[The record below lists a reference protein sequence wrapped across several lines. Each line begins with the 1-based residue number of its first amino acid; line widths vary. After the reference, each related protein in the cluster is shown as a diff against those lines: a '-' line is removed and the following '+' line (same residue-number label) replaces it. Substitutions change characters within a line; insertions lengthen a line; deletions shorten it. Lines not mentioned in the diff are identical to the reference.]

1 MSQPAATIYTGGPI
15 YPQAD
20 GQAVDALAV
29 RGGRVLA
36 AGSVEEARAAAGA
49 DFLTHDL
56 GGDTL
61 LPGLTDA
68 HVHVWKV
75 GQLRTTLLDLR
86 ETQSAEEFAALVR
99 ARHQQ
104 LPPGEWLWGRGWN
117 EARQGF
123 IPDRAL
129 LDALAPGRPVL
140 LTRTCA
146 HIHAVS
152 TRALEAAG
160 IGPGTP
166 APPGGELDYAA
177 GRLTETAYGL
187 VYGAMPTPTQAQFE
201 AWILAGLTY
210 LKSLGLTAVTD
221 PAVDAPL
228 YAAYR
233 ALDAAGRLPIRV
245 NLLYIRRPDGG
256 SETLPLPEKYLS
268 DRLRCDSVKFFLDG
282 GLSGATAAVSV
293 PYLGLTPPNH
303 GVLRFG
309 SADLYELACEAHVS
323 GFHIGAHAIGDRALD
338 QLLAVYARL
347 NAEHPG
353 GPRHRIEHFGLPS
366 AQHLQQA
373 RALSVIAVPQP
384 IFLHELRANYDRY
397 IPPELAGQ
405 VFPLR
410 AMFGAELDVA
420 FSSDGPVVRELR
432 PLAGVQAAVSEAYVP
447 GMNVT
452 LAQALGAYTHGGAV
466 AHGDSHERGSL
477 RPGFRA
483 DLTRLHA
490 DPFHTEVHLLSDL
503 PVHGAIL
510 ADHSISGAP
519 VAESE
524 TT

>member
-1 MSQPAATIYTGGPI
+1 MSQPPATLYTGGPI

-20 GQAVDALAV
+20 GHAVKALAV

-36 AGSVEEARAAAGA
+36 VGSVEEVRAAAGA
-49 DFLTHDL
+49 DHHVLDL

-61 LPGLTDA
+61 LPGFTDA

-86 ETQSAEEFAALVR
+86 EAHSAQEVAGLVS
-99 ARHQQ
+99 ARHRE
-104 LPPGEWLWGRGWN
+104 LPPGDWLWGRGWN
-117 EARQGF
+117 EARQGL

-146 HIHAVS
+146 HIHAVN

-160 IGPGTP
+160 IGPDTP
-166 APPGGELDYAA
+166 APPGGELDYES

-228 YAAYR
+228 YAAYQ
-233 ALDAAGRLPIRV
+233 ALDAAGQLPIRV
-245 NLLYIRRPDGG
+245 NVLYIRRPDGG
-256 SETLPLPEKYLS
+256 SETLPLPEKRLS

-293 PYLGLTPPNH
+293 PYLNLAPPNF
-303 GVLRFG
+303 GVLRFET
-309 SADLYELACEAHVS
+309 DELYELAREAREH
-323 GFHIGAHAIGDRALD
+323 GFRIGAHAIGDVALD
-338 QLLAVYARL
+338 QLLSVYARL

-366 AQHLQQA
+366 ATHLQQA
-373 RALSVIAVPQP
+373 HALGVIAVPQP

-397 IPPELAGQ
+397 IPPQLAGQ

-410 AMFGAELDVA
+410 AMFAAGLDVA

-483 DLTRLHA
+483 DLTRMGG
-490 DPFHTEVHLLSDL
+490 DPFHTELHLLSDL
-503 PVHGAIL
+503 PVHGAL
-510 ADHSISGAP
+510 
-519 VAESE
+519 VAQSE